1 LAEYLYKVSYLDFS
15 DHLFWDV
22 DKTQLDI
29 DLSAAFVI
37 ERVLEYGLM
46 KDWNLLKS
54 YYGLDKIKEVSLN
67 IRCLDPVTL
76 SFVSFLFEIPET
88 EFRCYKYTRSAQNF
102 WT

>member
-1 LAEYLYKVSYLDFS
+1 LAEDLYEVSYLDFS

-29 DLSAAFVI
+29 DVSAAFVI
-37 ERVLEYGLM
+37 ERVLEYGMM

-54 YYGLDKIKEVSLN
+54 YYGLGKIKEVSPN

-76 SFVSFLFEIPET
+76 LFVSFLFEIPET
-88 EFRCYKYTRSAQNF
+88 EFRCYKYTWSAQKF